1 MVVYNIENTTIYYN
15 ENGNLKNYAIQGY
28 LDIGLN
34 DTMEDLL
41 VNFIGASIF
50 SIFGYLYV
58 KNRNKYK
65 IVEGF
70 IPTSKKIKE

>member
-15 ENGNLKNYAIQGY
+15 ENGNLKNYTIQGY

-41 VNFIGASIF
+41 VNFIGTSIF

-70 IPTSKKIKE
+70 ITTYKKK